1 MNKELLESQWVQAKE
16 YIRTKWD
23 HITDEDIRQINGR
36 YDQLVAK
43 LQQRYGMT
51 REEAEDEIRRFTFD
65 RSAKPQDRSFSRQV
79 REEDRATDNSSLFK
93 WLLFAGIPLA
103 LLAAWFAHNE
113 ENRAVTPTTP
123 TPTTMERPGM
133 ERPGVVTQ
141 APSDQVILRDIQ
153 TYFSRSGGV
162 SSDLNNVRINS
173 VNGVVTV
180 QGTVPTAEDQDAIL
194 RGIQGING
202 VKDVNNQLQV
212 MPAR

>member
-16 YIRTKWD
+16 YIRSKWD

-65 RSAKPQDRSFSRQV
+65 RNVKPQDRSFSRSM
-79 REEDRATDNSSLFK
+79 REEDVRRSDSSSLFK

-103 LLAAWFAHNE
+103 LLAAWFAHHEDTTAMN
-113 ENRAVTPTTP
+113 PTTP
-123 TPTTMERPGM
+123 TTTRET
-133 ERPGVVTQ
+133 VVNV
-141 APSDQVILRDIQ
+141 PNDQLILRDIQ
-153 TYFSRSGGV
+153 THFARSGAIG
-162 SSDLNNVRINS
+162 SDLTNVRINS
-173 VNGVVTV
+173 INGIVTV
-180 QGTVPTAEDQDAIL
+180 QGTVPSAEVRDTLL
-194 RGIQGING
+194 RDIKAING

-212 MPAR
+212 LPVAK

>member
-16 YIRTKWD
+16 YIRSKWD

-65 RSAKPQDRSFSRQV
+65 RSVKPQDRSFSRSMK
-79 REEDRATDNSSLFK
+79 EEDVRSSDSSSLFK

-113 ENRAVTPTTP
+113 NTTAGQTTTPTT
-123 TPTTMERPGM
+123 TRET
-133 ERPGVVTQ
+133 VVN
-141 APSDQVILRDIQ
+141 APNDQLILRDIQ
-153 TYFSRSGGV
+153 THFARSGAL
-162 SSDLNNVRINS
+162 SSDLTNVRINS
-173 VNGVVTV
+173 INGVVTV
-180 QGTVPTAEDQDAIL
+180 QGTVPTAEVRDTLLKDIKA
-194 RGIQGING
+194 ING

-212 MPAR
+212 VPATLPAK